1 MTKMLTVSNKE
12 EAVLILNDAQKIKSF
27 NVM

>member
-1 MTKMLTVSNKE
+1 MTRMLTVSSKQ
-12 EAVLILNDAQKIKSF
+12 EAVLILSDAQKIKSF